1 MIYNVCKK
9 CYSNFNLKLSRCKN
23 CGAEISKTSERTF
36 RIRVYYNGKPCTET
50 INLKKW
56 NLNFSILKELEAK
69 LRTKLANGKYFKEK
83 EAENDKTTFETIFQR
98 YFENYKANGKKCP
111 EKVLSLYDYYYRNGH
126 KNFGIDF
133 SKKTMSQITAS
144 DIEKFKHKL
153 LGSKNKRG
161 LPYKPQTVKNV
172 LNVISILFNFSIKKG
187 LYAGENIFNRTEKI
201 KAPKILVEYL
211 NEQQIR
217 NLLDVLQGY
226 PLKPVANII
235 KFLLFTGVRKSEAF
249 KLKWEQV
256 SFESKTIILLNTKN
270 GSDYRL
276 LISDEA
282 LKVLEYQREFSK
294 DSAFV
299 FPDSTGGMRK
309 PNNNIKEWYE
319 IRRLAK
325 INIRLHSLRHTLATS
340 AISSGVSLSALQK
353 MLNHKDI
360 STTLKY
366 AHVGDTLLKNSV
378 EQVNDFFSKVGGN
391 GLAKEDL
398 SDGTVRSDC
407 DNNVIKVDFTNKI
420 KRPA

>member
-1 MIYNVCKK
+1 MIYNVCKV
-9 CYSNFNLKLSRCKN
+9 CYSNFSLKLSSCKN

-56 NLNFSILKELEAK
+56 NLKVAILKELEAK

-144 DIEKFKHKL
+144 EIEKFKHKL

-172 LNVISILFNFSIKKG
+172 LNVISILFNFAIKKG

-211 NEQQIR
+211 TPQQIR
-217 NLLDVLQGY
+217 NLLDVLHDY
-226 PLKPVANII
+226 PLKTVANVI
-235 KFLLFTGVRKSEAF
+235 KFLLFTGIRKSEAF

-256 SFESKTIILLNTKN
+256 CFESKTIILLNTKS
-270 GSDYRL
+270 GSDHRL

-282 LKVLEYQREFSK
+282 LKVLEHQREFSK

-299 FPDSTGGMRK
+299 FPDGSGGMRST
-309 PNNNIKEWYE
+309 NNNIKEWYE

-325 INIRLHSLRHTLATS
+325 INIRLHSLRHTFATA
-340 AISSGVSLSALQK
+340 AISSGVSLPVVQK
-353 MLNHKDI
+353 MLTHKDFN
-360 STTLKY
+360 TTLRY
-366 AHVGDTLLKNSV
+366 AHIEDTLLKNSV
-378 EQVNDFFSKVGGN
+378 EQVNEYFSKVSGN
-391 GLAKEDL
+391 GLPKENL
-398 SDGTVRSDC
+398 SDGTTRNDG
-407 DNNVIKVDFTNKI
+407 DNNVIKVDFTNKT